1 MEPQQKTRRQFSK
14 QFKAET
20 VLLTPSTASRHLAC
34 FRSCGLVDSR
44 QECRHVYYRI
54 ASTSTSSLLEAAERV
69 LKGVAG
75 AMAVC
80 AMPQMRSAAEIR
92 P

>member
-1 MEPQQKTRRQFSK
+1 
-14 QFKAET
+14 
-20 VLLTPSTASRHLAC
+20 
-34 FRSCGLVDSR
+34 
-44 QECRHVYYRI
+44 VYYRI